1 MAKSAP
7 MSKTPPSLTAQ
18 SPLGGYEMVADGT
31 SLIEVTGLSMVS
43 VAPLA
48 GSQGAFQTAMAKLF
62 KTGSPKP
69 SATMALDRSGKQK
82 CILMPSAQN
91 QWFLC
96 FDDDGTNP
104 IDAAKA
110 LLGKSLSKQMAMTD
124 QSDSWVVLA
133 LSGPQSRE
141 TLARICPIDC
151 SASAMPIGTTAR
163 TSMEH
168 LGAII
173 TRRPDEGITSLV
185 SGCYRRD
192 LRLPAFC
199 TQLPD
204 HRHFV
209 TKSNILIFLSR
220 KPRFPFAS
228 SD

>member
-18 SPLGGYEMVADGT
+18 SPLGGYEMITDGT

-48 GSQGAFQTAMAKLF
+48 GSQVAFQTAMAKLF
-62 KTGSPKP
+62 KTGKTSETGKHGNTGKNGSPKP
-69 SATMALDRSGKQK
+69 NATMALDRSGKPR

-91 QWFLC
+91 QWFFC

-110 LLGKSLSKQMAMTD
+110 LLGTSLSKQLAMTD
-124 QSDSWVVLA
+124 QSDSWVILA
-133 LSGPQSRE
+133 LSGLHSRQ

-173 TRRPDEGITSLV
+173 TRRPDEGDHQPCFWLLSARSSAASFLHAITGS
-185 SGCYRRD
+185 
-192 LRLPAFC
+192 P
-199 TQLPD
+199 
-204 HRHFV
+204 
-209 TKSNILIFLSR
+209 
-220 KPRFPFAS
+220 PFRN
-228 SD
+228 

>member
-1 MAKSAP
+1 
-7 MSKTPPSLTAQ
+7 MSKTPPGLTAQ
-18 SPLGGYEMVADGT
+18 SPLGGYETIVDGT

-48 GSQGAFQTAMAKLF
+48 GSQAAFQTAIAKLF
-62 KTGSPKP
+62 KTGRSDSPKP
-69 SATMALDRSGKQK
+69 SATMALDRSGKQR

-91 QWFLC
+91 QSFLC
-96 FDDDGTNP
+96 FDNDGTNP

-110 LLGKSLSKQMAMTD
+110 LLGKSLSKQIAMTD

-133 LSGPQSRE
+133 LSGPQSRQ

-173 TRRPDEGITSLV
+173 TRRPDEGNHQPCFWLLSARSSAASFLHAITGS
-185 SGCYRRD
+185 
-192 LRLPAFC
+192 PPFC
-199 TQLPD
+199 D
-204 HRHFV
+204 
-209 TKSNILIFLSR
+209 
-220 KPRFPFAS
+220 
-228 SD
+228 

>member
-1 MAKSAP
+1 MAKSAS

-18 SPLGGYEMVADGT
+18 SPLGGYETITDGA

-48 GSQGAFQTAMAKLF
+48 GSQAAFQTAIAKLF
-62 KTGSPKP
+62 KTDKIDSPEP
-69 SATMALDRSGKQK
+69 SATLALDQAGKK
-82 CILMPSAQN
+82 SCILMPSAQN

-104 IDAAKA
+104 IDAARA

-133 LSGPQSRE
+133 LSGPQSRQ

-151 SASAMPIGTTAR
+151 GVSAMPIGTTAR

-173 TRRPDEGITSLV
+173 TRRPDEGDHQPCFWLLSARSSAASFLQAITGS
-185 SGCYRRD
+185 
-192 LRLPAFC
+192 P
-199 TQLPD
+199 
-204 HRHFV
+204 
-209 TKSNILIFLSR
+209 
-220 KPRFPFAS
+220 PFRY
-228 SD
+228 

>member
-18 SPLGGYEMVADGT
+18 SPLGGYEMITDGT

-48 GSQGAFQTAMAKLF
+48 GSQAAFQTAMAKLF
-62 KTGSPKP
+62 KTGKTGSSKP
-69 SATMALDRSGKQK
+69 TATMALDRSGKPR

-124 QSDSWVVLA
+124 QSDSWVILA
-133 LSGPQSRE
+133 LSGLHSRQ
-141 TLARICPIDC
+141 TLARICPINC

-163 TSMEH
+163 TNMEH
-168 LGAII
+168 LGAFI
-173 TRRPDEGITSLV
+173 TRRPDEGDDQPCFWLLSARSSAASFLHVITGS
-185 SGCYRRD
+185 
-192 LRLPAFC
+192 P
-199 TQLPD
+199 
-204 HRHFV
+204 
-209 TKSNILIFLSR
+209 
-220 KPRFPFAS
+220 PFHN
-228 SD
+228 

>member
-18 SPLGGYEMVADGT
+18 SPLGGYEMITDGA
-31 SLIEVTGLSMVS
+31 SLIEVIGLSMVS

-48 GSQGAFQTAMAKLF
+48 GSQAAFQTAMAKLF
-62 KTGSPKP
+62 KTGRTSKSGKNGSLKP
-69 SATMALDRSGKQK
+69 SATMVLDRSDNQN

-124 QSDSWVVLA
+124 QSDSWVILA
-133 LSGPQSRE
+133 LSGPQSRQ

-151 SASAMPIGTTAR
+151 STSAMPIGSTAR

-173 TRRPDEGITSLV
+173 TRRPDEG
-185 SGCYRRD
+185 D
-192 LRLPAFC
+192 
-199 TQLPD
+199 QQ
-204 HRHFV
+204 
-209 TKSNILIFLSR
+209 
-220 KPRFPFAS
+220 PRFWLLSARSSAAS
-228 SD
+228 FLHAITGSPTFRD

>member
-18 SPLGGYEMVADGT
+18 SPLGGYEMITDGT

-48 GSQGAFQTAMAKLF
+48 GSQTAFQTAMAKLF
-62 KTGSPKP
+62 KTGKTSETGKTGKIGNPKP
-69 SATMALDRSGKQK
+69 NATMALDRSGKPR

-124 QSDSWVVLA
+124 QSDSWVILA
-133 LSGPQSRE
+133 LSGLHSRQ

-173 TRRPDEGITSLV
+173 TRRPDEGDHQPCFWLLSARSSATSFLHAITGS
-185 SGCYRRD
+185 
-192 LRLPAFC
+192 P
-199 TQLPD
+199 
-204 HRHFV
+204 
-209 TKSNILIFLSR
+209 
-220 KPRFPFAS
+220 PFRN
-228 SD
+228 

>member
-7 MSKTPPSLTAQ
+7 MSKTLPSLTAQ
-18 SPLGGYEMVADGT
+18 SALGGYNRIVDGT

-43 VAPLA
+43 VAPLV
-48 GSQGAFQTAMAKLF
+48 GSQATFQTAIAKLF
-62 KTGSPKP
+62 KTDKSGSPKP
-69 SATMALDRSGKQK
+69 SATMALDQPGKQL

-124 QSDSWVVLA
+124 QSDSWVILA
-133 LSGPQSRE
+133 LSGPQSRQ

-151 SASAMPIGTTAR
+151 GVSAMPIGTTAR

-173 TRRPDEGITSLV
+173 TRRPDKGDHQRCFWLLSARSSAASFLHAITGSPPF
-185 SGCYRRD
+185 RD
-192 LRLPAFC
+192 
-199 TQLPD
+199 
-204 HRHFV
+204 
-209 TKSNILIFLSR
+209 
-220 KPRFPFAS
+220 
-228 SD
+228 

>member
-7 MSKTPPSLTAQ
+7 MSKTLPSLTAR
-18 SPLGGYEMVADGT
+18 SALGGYNRIVDGT

-48 GSQGAFQTAMAKLF
+48 GSQAAFQTAIAKLF
-62 KTGSPKP
+62 KTDKNDSPEP
-69 SATMALDRSGKQK
+69 SATMALDQSCKQR
-82 CILMPSAQN
+82 CTLMPSAQN

-104 IDAAKA
+104 IDAARA

-124 QSDSWVVLA
+124 QSDSWVILA
-133 LSGPQSRE
+133 LSGPQSRQ

-151 SASAMPIGTTAR
+151 GVLAMPIGTTAR

-173 TRRPDEGITSLV
+173 TRRPDEGDYQPCFWLLSARSSAASFLHAIIGSPPF
-185 SGCYRRD
+185 RD
-192 LRLPAFC
+192 
-199 TQLPD
+199 
-204 HRHFV
+204 
-209 TKSNILIFLSR
+209 
-220 KPRFPFAS
+220 
-228 SD
+228 

>member
-7 MSKTPPSLTAQ
+7 MSKIPPSLTAQ
-18 SPLGGYEMVADGT
+18 SPLGGYEMITDGT

-48 GSQGAFQTAMAKLF
+48 GSQAAFQTAISKLF
-62 KTGSPKP
+62 KTDKSHSPKP
-69 SATMALDRSGKQK
+69 SATMALDQSCKQL

-104 IDAAKA
+104 INAAKT
-110 LLGKSLSKQMAMTD
+110 LMGKSLSKQMAMTD
-124 QSDSWVVLA
+124 QSDSWVILA
-133 LSGPQSRE
+133 LSGPQSRQ

-151 SASAMPIGTTAR
+151 GVSAMPIGTTAR

-173 TRRPDEGITSLV
+173 TRRPDEGDHQPCFWLLSARSSAASFLHAITGSPPF
-185 SGCYRRD
+185 RD
-192 LRLPAFC
+192 
-199 TQLPD
+199 
-204 HRHFV
+204 
-209 TKSNILIFLSR
+209 
-220 KPRFPFAS
+220 
-228 SD
+228 

>member
-1 MAKSAP
+1 MAKSAS

-18 SPLGGYEMVADGT
+18 SPLGGYEMIIDGT

-43 VAPLA
+43 IAPLV
-48 GSQGAFQTAMAKLF
+48 GSQAALQTAMAKLF
-62 KTGSPKP
+62 KTGRTSETSKTDKTGKNDRPKP
-69 SATMALDRSGKQK
+69 NATVALDRSGKPR

-110 LLGKSLSKQMAMTD
+110 LLGKGLSNQMAMTD
-124 QSDSWVVLA
+124 QSDSWVILA
-133 LSGPQSRE
+133 LSGLHSRQ

-151 SASAMPIGTTAR
+151 SASAMPVGTTAR

-173 TRRPDEGITSLV
+173 TLV

-204 HRHFV
+204 RHHFA
-209 TKSNILIFLSR
+209 TKSNFSIF
-220 KPRFPFAS
+220 
-228 SD
+228 

>member
-7 MSKTPPSLTAQ
+7 TSQTLPSLTAQ
-18 SPLGGYEMVADGT
+18 SPLGGYNMIIDGT

-48 GSQGAFQTAMAKLF
+48 GSQAAFQTAIAKLF
-62 KTGSPKP
+62 RTDKSDSPKP
-69 SATMALDRSGKQK
+69 SATMALDQSGKQL

-104 IDAAKA
+104 IDAAKT
-110 LLGKSLSKQMAMTD
+110 LIGKSLSKQMAMTD
-124 QSDSWVVLA
+124 QSDSWVILA
-133 LSGPQSRE
+133 LSGPQSRQ

-151 SASAMPIGTTAR
+151 GVSAMPIGTTAR

-173 TRRPDEGITSLV
+173 TRRPDEGDHQPCFWLLSARSSAASFLHAIT
-185 SGCYRRD
+185 G
-192 LRLPAFC
+192 LP
-199 TQLPD
+199 
-204 HRHFV
+204 
-209 TKSNILIFLSR
+209 
-220 KPRFPFAS
+220 PFRY
-228 SD
+228 

>member
-18 SPLGGYEMVADGT
+18 SPLGGYEMITGGT
-31 SLIEVTGLSMVS
+31 RLIEVTGLSMVS

-48 GSQGAFQTAMAKLF
+48 GSQTAFQKAMAKLF
-62 KTGSPKP
+62 KTGKTSETGKHGKTGKNGSPKP
-69 SATMALDRSGKQK
+69 NATMALDRSGKPR

-96 FDDDGTNP
+96 FDDNGTNP
-104 IDAAKA
+104 IDEANA

-124 QSDSWVVLA
+124 QSDSWVILA
-133 LSGPQSRE
+133 LSGLYSRQ

-173 TRRPDEGITSLV
+173 TRRPDEGDHQPCFWLLSARSSAASFLHAITGS
-185 SGCYRRD
+185 
-192 LRLPAFC
+192 P
-199 TQLPD
+199 
-204 HRHFV
+204 
-209 TKSNILIFLSR
+209 
-220 KPRFPFAS
+220 PFRN
-228 SD
+228 

>member
-7 MSKTPPSLTAQ
+7 MSKTLPSLTAQ
-18 SPLGGYEMVADGT
+18 SPLDGYNMIVDGT

-48 GSQGAFQTAMAKLF
+48 GSQAAFQTAIAKLF
-62 KTGSPKP
+62 KTDKSDSPKP
-69 SATMALDRSGKQK
+69 SATMALDQSGKQL

-104 IDAAKA
+104 IDTAKT
-110 LLGKSLSKQMAMTD
+110 LIGKRLSKQMAMTD
-124 QSDSWVVLA
+124 QSDSWVILA
-133 LSGPQSRE
+133 LSGPQSRQ

-151 SASAMPIGTTAR
+151 GVSAMPIGTTAR

-173 TRRPDEGITSLV
+173 TRRPDEGDHQPCFWLLSARSSAASFLHAITGS
-185 SGCYRRD
+185 
-192 LRLPAFC
+192 P
-199 TQLPD
+199 
-204 HRHFV
+204 
-209 TKSNILIFLSR
+209 
-220 KPRFPFAS
+220 PFRY
-228 SD
+228 

>member
-7 MSKTPPSLTAQ
+7 MSKTLTSLTAQ
-18 SPLGGYEMVADGT
+18 SALGGYNRIVDGT

-48 GSQGAFQTAMAKLF
+48 GSQAAFQTAIAKLF
-62 KTGSPKP
+62 KTDKNDSPEP
-69 SATMALDRSGKQK
+69 SATMALDQSCKQR
-82 CILMPSAQN
+82 CTLMPSAQN

-104 IDAAKA
+104 IDAARA

-124 QSDSWVVLA
+124 QSDSWVILA
-133 LSGPQSRE
+133 LSGPQSRQ

-151 SASAMPIGTTAR
+151 GVSAMPIGTTAR

-173 TRRPDEGITSLV
+173 TRRPDEGDHQPCFWLLSARSSAASFLHAITGSPPF
-185 SGCYRRD
+185 RD
-192 LRLPAFC
+192 
-199 TQLPD
+199 
-204 HRHFV
+204 
-209 TKSNILIFLSR
+209 
-220 KPRFPFAS
+220 
-228 SD
+228 

>member
-18 SPLGGYEMVADGT
+18 SPLGGYEMITDGT

-48 GSQGAFQTAMAKLF
+48 GSQAAFQTAMAKLF
-62 KTGSPKP
+62 KTGKTGSPKP
-69 SATMALDRSGKQK
+69 SATMALDRPDKPR

-110 LLGKSLSKQMAMTD
+110 LLGTSLSKQMAMTD
-124 QSDSWVVLA
+124 QSDSWVILA
-133 LSGPQSRE
+133 LSGLHSRQ
-141 TLARICPIDC
+141 TLARICPLDC

-173 TRRPDEGITSLV
+173 TRRPDEGDHQPCFWLLSARSSATSFLHAITGS
-185 SGCYRRD
+185 
-192 LRLPAFC
+192 P
-199 TQLPD
+199 
-204 HRHFV
+204 
-209 TKSNILIFLSR
+209 
-220 KPRFPFAS
+220 PFRN
-228 SD
+228 

>member
-1 MAKSAP
+1 
-7 MSKTPPSLTAQ
+7 LTAQ
-18 SPLGGYEMVADGT
+18 SPLGGYEMITDGT

-48 GSQGAFQTAMAKLF
+48 GSQAAFQTAMAKLF
-62 KTGSPKP
+62 KTGKTGSPKP
-69 SATMALDRSGKQK
+69 SATMALDRPDKPR

-110 LLGKSLSKQMAMTD
+110 LLGKSLSNQIAMTD
-124 QSDSWVVLA
+124 QSDSWVILA
-133 LSGPQSRE
+133 LSGLHSRQ

-173 TRRPDEGITSLV
+173 TRRPDEGDHQPCFWLLSARSSATSFLHAITGS
-185 SGCYRRD
+185 
-192 LRLPAFC
+192 P
-199 TQLPD
+199 
-204 HRHFV
+204 
-209 TKSNILIFLSR
+209 
-220 KPRFPFAS
+220 PFRN
-228 SD
+228 

>member
-7 MSKTPPSLTAQ
+7 MSKTRPSLTAQ
-18 SPLGGYEMVADGT
+18 SPLGGYKMIVDGT

-48 GSQGAFQTAMAKLF
+48 GSQAAFQTAAAKLF
-62 KTGSPKP
+62 KTGKSDSSKP
-69 SATMALDRSGKQK
+69 SATMALDRPGKQR

-124 QSDSWVVLA
+124 QSDSWVILA
-133 LSGPQSRE
+133 LSGLESRR
-141 TLARICPIDC
+141 TFARICPIDC
-151 SASAMPIGTTAR
+151 SASAMLIGTTAR

-173 TRRPDEGITSLV
+173 TRRPDEGDHQPCFWLLSARSSAASFLHTITGSPPF
-185 SGCYRRD
+185 RD
-192 LRLPAFC
+192 
-199 TQLPD
+199 
-204 HRHFV
+204 
-209 TKSNILIFLSR
+209 
-220 KPRFPFAS
+220 
-228 SD
+228 

>member
-18 SPLGGYEMVADGT
+18 SPLGGYKMIVDGT

-48 GSQGAFQTAMAKLF
+48 GSQAAFQTATAKLF
-62 KTGSPKP
+62 KTGKSDSSKP
-69 SATMALDRSGKQK
+69 SATMALDRPGKQR

-124 QSDSWVVLA
+124 QSDSWVILA
-133 LSGPQSRE
+133 LSGPQSRR
-141 TLARICPIDC
+141 TFARICPIDC
-151 SASAMPIGTTAR
+151 SASAMLIGTTAR

-173 TRRPDEGITSLV
+173 TRRPDEGDHQPCFWLLSARSSAASFLHTITGSPPF
-185 SGCYRRD
+185 RD
-192 LRLPAFC
+192 
-199 TQLPD
+199 
-204 HRHFV
+204 
-209 TKSNILIFLSR
+209 
-220 KPRFPFAS
+220 
-228 SD
+228 